1 MSSEKDCF
9 GIMDRIFPKGEEG
22 LREVVPGCMKCPE
35 RVECLRAALD
45 SPDGIVVKSEMLDR
59 AAESGMVGR
68 IRRWSDKKHLH
79 RQMKKQKK
87 GDVK

>member
-1 MSSEKDCF
+1 M
-9 GIMDRIFPKGEEG
+9 GERG
-22 LREVVPGCMKCPE
+22 LREVVPQCLECPE

-45 SPDGIVVKSEMLDR
+45 SPDGIVVKEEMVDR

-68 IRRWSDKKHLH
+68 IRRWSDKKHLN

-87 GDVK
+87 RDAR